1 MRATLCLHVVPT
13 HYKDNI
19 MSVFEPVHVI
29 YDGQCLFCI
38 RSLKLFRAVDFM
50 HVLDYYD
57 AHDESRISITFPELR
72 DADFD
77 NAMFVVTESRK
88 VSRGFFAFRRMIW
101 SSPLTW
107 LLIPIFYFPG
117 AGFVGTRVY
126 AWIAKNRLKFGCR
139 SDACTLPSLSR
150 KDQL

>member
-1 MRATLCLHVVPT
+1 
-13 HYKDNI
+13 
-19 MSVFEPVHVI
+19 MSLFEPLHVI

-38 RSLKLFRAVDFM
+38 RSLKLFCAVDFM
-50 HVLDYYD
+50 HVFSFYD
-57 AHDESRISITFPELR
+57 AHDKSRISVTFPELR

-101 SSPLTW
+101 GSPLTW

-117 AGFVGTRVY
+117 AGFVGTGVY
-126 AWIAKNRLKFGCR
+126 AWVAKNRLKFGCR
-139 SDACTLPSLSR
+139 SDACTLPSLSS
-150 KDQL
+150 KDPS

>member
-1 MRATLCLHVVPT
+1 
-13 HYKDNI
+13 

-57 AHDESRISITFPELR
+57 AHDESRISMTFPELR

-77 NAMFVVTESRK
+77 NAMFVVTESRE

-101 SSPLTW
+101 GSPLTW

-139 SDACTLPSLSR
+139 SEACTLPSLSR
-150 KDQL
+150 KDPS

>member
-1 MRATLCLHVVPT
+1 
-13 HYKDNI
+13 

-38 RSLKLFRAVDFM
+38 RSLKMFRAVDFM

-57 AHDESRISITFPELR
+57 AHDERRISMTCQRLR

-101 SSPLTW
+101 SRAFTW
-107 LLIPIFYFPG
+107 LLIPIFYFP
-117 AGFVGTRVY
+117 ATGFVGTR
-126 AWIAKNRLKFGCR
+126 
-139 SDACTLPSLSR
+139 
-150 KDQL
+150 

>member
-1 MRATLCLHVVPT
+1 
-13 HYKDNI
+13 
-19 MSVFEPVHVI
+19 MSLFEPLHVI

-38 RSLKLFRAVDFM
+38 RSLKLFCAVDFM
-50 HVLDYYD
+50 HVFSD
-57 AHDESRISITFPELR
+57 AHDKSRISVTFPELR

-101 SSPLTW
+101 GSPLTW

-117 AGFVGTRVY
+117 AGFVGTGVY
-126 AWIAKNRLKFGCR
+126 AWVARNRLKFGCR
-139 SDACTLPSLSR
+139 SDACTLPSLSS
-150 KDQL
+150 KDPS